1 MMGSRL
7 KFNILTGEDDSVV
20 LNGQILSKCDE
31 IL

>member
-1 MMGSRL
+1 MMGSRFIL
-7 KFNILTGEDDSVV
+7 NILTEEDDSVV